1 MITDQYKT
9 RNAMTVCLHR
19 PAVRGPAGA
28 CAGFALTLLVAS
40 SAAVAQAPAAP
51 GEVSSSFNLT
61 GLSQLSTKIDD
72 GGRFRWNS
80 VDLGGSVTR
89 QFTPELSLGVNARY
103 IAEYWSFDTPTAFG
117 AVAPWTDVLRPSVGL
132 SLGYSL
138 APDLSMFV
146 APQVEWAYE
155 SGASASEGL
164 NYGAVVGVTKVFSRS
179 LFVGLGLGAFRQIDR
194 MQYFPFV
201 IVNWQI
207 DDAWRLSNPLQA
219 GPAGGAGL
227 ELAYTWGDDW
237 ELAGGAAYRDYRFRL
252 RSDAPIPNGLGQNS
266 GAPVF
271 ARLTRK
277 FGPVAQVDLYMG
289 AVVGGQL
296 KVRNEAGSTVQ
307 SSNYSPAPFFALSGS
322 IRF

>member
-1 MITDQYKT
+1 MP
-9 RNAMTVCLHR
+9 ACLQQTAPRR
-19 PAVRGPAGA
+19 PALSS
-28 CAGFALTLLVAS
+28 AGFAIALLVAS
-40 SAAVAQAPAAP
+40 SAAAAQAPAAP

-80 VDLGGSVTR
+80 VNLGGSVTR

-117 AVAPWTDVLRPSVGL
+117 AAAPWTDILRPSLGL
-132 SLGYSL
+132 SLGYRL

-155 SGASASEGL
+155 SGASAADGL
-164 NYGAVVGVTKVFSRS
+164 NYGAVVGVTKVFSPT
-179 LFVGLGLGAFRQIDR
+179 LFVGFGLGAFRQIDR
-194 MQYFPFV
+194 MQYFPFI
-201 IVNWQI
+201 IVNWRI

-227 ELAYTWGDDW
+227 ELAYTWSDDW

-252 RSDAPIPNGLGQNS
+252 RSDATTPNGLGQNS

-277 FGPVAQVDLYMG
+277 FGPEAQVDLYMG
-289 AVVGGQL
+289 AVVGGRL

-307 SSNYSPAPFFALSGS
+307 SSNYSPAPFVALSGTIS
-322 IRF
+322 F

>member
-1 MITDQYKT
+1 MPACSC
-9 RNAMTVCLHR
+9 RSAMRQWFPRCTVAPTSL
-19 PAVRGPAGA
+19 
-28 CAGFALTLLVAS
+28 AS
-40 SAAVAQAPAAP
+40 SLAAMAQAPAQP
-51 GEVSSSFNLT
+51 GEISTTFALT

-72 GGRFRWNS
+72 GGRFRWSS

-89 QFTPELSLGVNARY
+89 QFTPELSIGVNARY

-117 AVAPWTDVLRPSVGL
+117 AVAPWGDILRPSLGL
-132 SLGYSL
+132 SLGYNL

-155 SGASASEGL
+155 SGASASDGL
-164 NYGAVVGVTKVFSRS
+164 NYGAVVGVTKVFSPT
-179 LFVGLGLGAFRQIDR
+179 LFVGFGLGAFRQIDR

-207 DDAWRLSNPLQA
+207 NEAWRLSNPLQA

-227 ELAYTWGDDW
+227 ELAYSWRDDW

-252 RSDAPIPNGLGQNS
+252 RSDAATTNGQGQNS
-266 GAPVF
+266 GVPVF

-277 FGPVAQVDLYMG
+277 FGPAAQVDLYIG
-289 AVVGGQL
+289 AVAGGRL
-296 KVRNEAGSTVQ
+296 KVLSEAGSTVQ
-307 SSNYSPAPFFALSGS
+307 SSNYDPAPFFALSAS
-322 IRF
+322 ISF